1 MTQKISEQTINTDIT
16 KPARPWHNVNALYQ
30 IYPRSFQDSNGDGV
44 GDLRGV
50 IDRLDYLKGGKDSLG
65 VDAIWFSPFYPSP
78 QADMGY
84 DVADY
89 CDIDP
94 VFGTLD
100 DFKELIAKAHQ
111 RDIKVMIDFVP
122 NHTSDQHPWFLAS
135 QASKDNDKSDFYVWR
150 DAKPDGS
157 APNNWLS
164 IFGGSAW
171 QWHEGRGQYYL
182 HTFLKEQPDLNWD
195 NPEVRREMQDVLRFW
210 LDLGVDG
217 FRADA
222 VRWMSKDPEL
232 RDDPL
237 APSFKGEEPTEFDDL
252 QHKYSRFWH
261 NLFPYLRELTD
272 IVASYPDRVMI
283 FEDYPDG
290 NYSTSEQYLGFYG
303 VNPEVSMPFNFEGLN
318 ASFEAQSFCCLVNEF
333 QGMINPDEHTPVYCF
348 SNHDQSRIVT
358 RFGGEEQARL
368 IALMQMTLP
377 GLPVVYYGDE
387 LGMANVSIRTDQIQD
402 KSVFS
407 HGGDESVGR
416 DPERTPMQWD
426 GEKENA
432 GFTTSQPWLPIPASS
447 QKVNVASELHEPD
460 SFLSLYRRLL
470 KLRSQYPILRVGEYE
485 ALGDFCQDV
494 FGYARWIGKTQH
506 AFVALNFSN
515 KERRVRLPHAGQVIC
530 STHPIDYPEVDG
542 EEVVLRPYEG
552 VVLGCLM
559 HQLHASD

>member
-1 MTQKISEQTINTDIT
+1 MTK
-16 KPARPWHNVNALYQ
+16 KRPSQASSWQNVNALYQ
-30 IYPRSFQDSNGDGV
+30 IYPRSFQDSDGDGV

-50 IDRLDYLKGGKDSLG
+50 INRLDYLRGSENSLG
-65 VDAIWFSPFYPSP
+65 IDAIWFSPFYPSP

-89 CDIDP
+89 KDIDP
-94 VFGTLD
+94 TFGTLD
-100 DFKELIAKAHQ
+100 DFKELIKKSHQ
-111 RDIKVMIDFVP
+111 CGLKVMIDFVP

-135 QASKDNDKSDFYVWR
+135 QASKSNDKSDFYVWR

-195 NPEVRREMQDVLRFW
+195 NPEVRCEMQDVLRFW

-232 RDDPL
+232 RDDPIS
-237 APSFKGEEPTEFDDL
+237 PNFKGKKGQKPKKFTDL
-252 QHKYSRFWH
+252 KHVYSRFWK

-272 IVASYPDRVMI
+272 VVDSYPDRIMI
-283 FEDYPDG
+283 FEDYPDEH
-290 NYSTSEQYLGFYG
+290 YDTAEQYLGFYG
-303 VNPEVSMPFNFEGLN
+303 VNPEMAMPFNFEGLDRPFK
-318 ASFEAQSFCCLVNEF
+318 ATSFAELVNDF
-333 QGMINPDEHTPVYCF
+333 QDMIDSTLHTPVYCF
-348 SNHDQSRIVT
+348 SNHDQPRIVS
-358 RFGGEEQARL
+358 RYGGEKQARL
-368 IALMQMTLP
+368 IALMQLTLP

-387 LGMANVSIRTDQIQD
+387 LGMANTPIRTDQIRD

-426 GEKENA
+426 GSQPQA
-432 GFTTSQPWLPIPASS
+432 GFTTGEPWLPVPATSRT
-447 QKVNVASELHEPD
+447 VNVASELTQPD
-460 SFLSLYRRLL
+460 SFLSLYRQLL
-470 KLRSQYPILRVGEYE
+470 RLRSQHQVLRTGAYKPLKDL
-485 ALGDFCQDV
+485 APDV
-494 FGYARWIGKTQH
+494 FGYVRKDDNQRLFIL
-506 AFVALNFSN
+506 LNFGKKSR
-515 KERRVRLPHAGQVIC
+515 KICFPHQGEIVC
-530 STHPIDYPEVDG
+530 STHEVENATLDSG
-542 EEVVLRPYEG
+542 TINLKPYEG
-552 VVLGCLM
+552 LLVEMTNLQVSL
-559 HQLHASD
+559 